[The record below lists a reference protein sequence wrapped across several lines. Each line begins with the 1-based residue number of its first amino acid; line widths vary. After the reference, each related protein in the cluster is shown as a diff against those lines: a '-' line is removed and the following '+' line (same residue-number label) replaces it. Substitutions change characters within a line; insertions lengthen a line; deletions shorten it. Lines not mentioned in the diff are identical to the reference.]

1 MNHEQPCE
9 AAPRSERDNKHLTVW
24 GIVVAGGRGSR
35 FGAAKQFARLA
46 GATVLE
52 RSLATTA
59 RVCDGVVV
67 ALPAES
73 GWQPQPPIVSVAGGE
88 TRADSVRAALAAVPF
103 DAEIIVVHDAARPL
117 ASPLLFAAVIAAV
130 RAGADAAVPALPVS
144 DTLKRVAG
152 DRVIETVPRD
162 GLVSVQTPQAFRADA
177 LRRAHKDGTDGS
189 DDAVLVEQAGGLVRV
204 VSGEARN
211 LKITVPDDLEVA
223 AGMIDVI

>member
-1 MNHEQPCE
+1 M
-9 AAPRSERDNKHLTVW
+9 KTVTVW

-73 GWQPQPPIVSVAGGE
+73 GWQPQTPIVAVAGGE
-88 TRADSVRAALAAVPF
+88 TRADSVRAALAAVPL
-103 DAEIIVVHDAARPL
+103 DADVIVVHDAARPL
-117 ASPLLFAAVIAAV
+117 ASPMLFAAVIAAV
-130 RAGADAAVPALPVS
+130 RAGADAAVPGLPVS

-152 DRVIETVPRD
+152 DLVIETVPRD
-162 GLVSVQTPQAFRADA
+162 GLVAVQTPQAFGATA
-177 LRRAHKDGTDGS
+177 LRRAHERGGDAS
-189 DDAVLVEQAGGLVRV
+189 DDAMLVEQGGGVVRV
-204 VSGEARN
+204 VAGEIRN

-223 AGMIDVI
+223 AGMIEVI